1 MLRDSSSNVSSS
13 KSKRSEIKSEISEER
28 KSSSN
33 KKVEGP
39 KFISVKAGR
48 LKNKKKRKRY
58 RYGPKKGEIITSS
71 DESVTELNINTTDWS
86 SSSLDECN
94 LPKNER
100 EVKPILAR
108 GPLPPPRGWTG
119 KQNRASHSEN
129 PE

>member
-1 MLRDSSSNVSSS
+1 MKKKKSKTLCPMLRDSSSNVSSS

-58 RYGPKKGEIITSS
+58 RYGPKKGEIIRIITTTLRWKGIR
-71 DESVTELNINTTDWS
+71 DMLQEKLELWIVWMAQ
-86 SSSLDECN
+86 L
-94 LPKNER
+94 
-100 EVKPILAR
+100 
-108 GPLPPPRGWTG
+108 
-119 KQNRASHSEN
+119 QN
-129 PE
+129 